1 MNEAWNLEALRA
13 QVKIRQPE
21 TSKRL
26 VQIINSLGRS
36 RDIFTYHKCLAR
48 DAFTA
53 FNAENDPHGIK
64 FAQRILG
71 CDDEDGAVHE
81 AGLVS
86 EANLIACIAIT
97 RNSYDSFGQLLNGLV
112 VPVPL
117 KRNFYIQDVEA
128 ALPTGELKDCLSSAL
143 TSEWFGYTHAFMNM
157 VKHHQLIVHNP
168 SISFIDENR
177 GGKVEGFRHREKD
190 YPACWVREAL
200 EGTVELQNSLRACG
214 VLLNRMYLGENP
226 ANLPGLV
233 VQTSSTTQKEKQS

>member
-1 MNEAWNLEALRA
+1 MTDAWNLGALRA
-13 QVKIRQPE
+13 QIRIRQPE

-36 RDIFTYHKCLAR
+36 SEIFTYHKRLAR

-64 FAQRILG
+64 FSERIFG
-71 CDDEDGAVHE
+71 FDDDDGVIHE
-81 AGLVS
+81 AGLIS

-117 KRNFYIQDVEA
+117 TGIFYIHNVKD
-128 ALPTGELKDCLSSAL
+128 ALPTGELKDRLNEAL
-143 TSEWFGYTHAFMNM
+143 ASEWFGYTHAFMNM
-157 VKHHQLIVHNP
+157 VKHHRLIVHNP
-168 SISFIDENR
+168 SISFIDDNR
-177 GGKVEGFRHREKD
+177 GGKVEGFRHKEKD

-214 VLLNRMYLGENP
+214 VLLNRLYLGETP
-226 ANLPGLV
+226 PNLEGL
-233 VQTSSTTQKEKQS
+233 SSTTE

>member
-1 MNEAWNLEALRA
+1 MSDAWNLEALRA
-13 QVKIRQPE
+13 QVKILQPD

-36 RDIFTYHKCLAR
+36 RDIFEYHKCLAR

-53 FNAENDPHGIK
+53 FNAENDPHGMS
-64 FAQRILG
+64 FAHRILG
-71 CDDEDGAVHE
+71 GGDDDGVVHE
-81 AGLVS
+81 AGLIS

-128 ALPTGELKDCLSSAL
+128 ALPAGELKNRLSDAL
-143 TSEWFGYTHAFMNM
+143 TSEWFGYTHAFMNR
-157 VKHHQLIVHNP
+157 VKHHQLIVHNA
-168 SISFIDENR
+168 SISFIDDNR
-177 GGKVEGFRHREKD
+177 GGKVEGFRHKEKD

-214 VLLNRMYLGENP
+214 VLLNRLYLGGNP
-226 ANLPGLV
+226 AKTAAL
-233 VQTSSTTQKEKQS
+233 SSTTE

>member
-1 MNEAWNLEALRA
+1 MGEAWNLQALRA
-13 QVKIRQPE
+13 QVTIRQPD
-21 TSKRL
+21 TGKRL

-36 RDIFTYHKCLAR
+36 REIFTYHKCLAR
-48 DAFTA
+48 DAFTE
-53 FNAENDPHGIK
+53 FNAENDPHGIT
-64 FAQRILG
+64 FARRILG
-71 CDDEDGAVHE
+71 CDDEDGAVYE

-117 KRNFYIQDVEA
+117 KRHFYIQDVEA
-128 ALPTGELKDCLSSAL
+128 ALPSGELKDCLGDAL
-143 TSEWFGYTHAFMNM
+143 TSEWFGYTHAFMNV

-177 GGKVEGFRHREKD
+177 GGKVQSFRYREKD

-200 EGTVELQNSLRACG
+200 EGTVELQNSLRECG
-214 VLLNRMYLGENP
+214 AKLNRLYLGENL
-226 ANLPGLV
+226 AARQN
-233 VQTSSTTQKEKQS
+233 E